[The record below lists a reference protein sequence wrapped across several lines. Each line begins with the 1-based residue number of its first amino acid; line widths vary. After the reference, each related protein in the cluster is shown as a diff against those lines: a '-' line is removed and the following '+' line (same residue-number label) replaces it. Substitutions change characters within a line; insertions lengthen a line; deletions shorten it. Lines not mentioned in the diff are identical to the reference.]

1 MLRLAIEADFR
12 EGHRGPIAYW
22 FYIGRSD
29 QGRHDLGSHGAYF
42 AEGSCGILAVE
53 LAAGLEHPD
62 GWRGGGMEG
71 WRDGERR
78 GATVGLPW
86 CEEWA

>member
-62 GWRGGGMEG
+62 EMWDIGRGVLSGSRFEFAMARE
-71 WRDGERR
+71 
-78 GATVGLPW
+78 
-86 CEEWA
+86 